1 METRKPLFWHQ
12 GLFLQPHHFQL
23 QDQYVQSLLLPYQ
36 RFIEPYLW
44 GVAQVSVSSA
54 ALGNRSFELVKGEF
68 LFPDGAHVS
77 VPGNGLIEPRSFE
90 DDWIEGDK
98 PLNVYLGLK
107 KWDASGENVTV
118 LPELQGIGQVATRF
132 VTKTDPDEME
142 DLYQPGP
149 KAQIKSLNFVLRIFW
164 ETEKDQ
170 LGDYLLIPVA
180 QIERQ
185 GEDLKLSERYVPPSL
200 NMNSSENLLQLVK
213 EIRDQLAS
221 RARQL
226 EEYKTQN
233 GVHTAEFG
241 NRDMVFVLALRSLN
255 RYVPLLYHYLES
267 PQVHP
272 WPVFGLLRQ
281 LIGELSS
288 FSDQV
293 NVLGDGADG
302 TALLQT
308 YDHQDLGR
316 CFRSAQA
323 LITQLLDAIT
333 SGPEYVIRL
342 VYDGTYF
349 AAELPPAIFEGRNR
363 FYLVLDTEAD
373 PTGLL
378 QSIESV
384 VKLGA
389 RESLPILIA
398 RALPG
403 VGMEHLAVPPQELP
417 RRSHSLYFQID
428 HHSDQWS
435 PVEKGHNIALYWDDA
450 PEDLTVE
457 MMVVG
462 RS

>member
-1 METRKPLFWHQ
+1 MDTHKPLFWHQ

-36 RFIEPYLW
+36 KFIQPHLW
-44 GVAQVSVSSA
+44 GVAQASVSSA

-68 LFPDGAHVS
+68 LFPDGTHVS

-90 DDWIEGDK
+90 DDWIEGDR
-98 PLNVYLGLK
+98 PLKVYLGLK

-118 LPELQGIGQVATRF
+118 LPDLQGIGQVATRF
-132 VTKTDPDEME
+132 VTKTDPDELD

-149 KAQIKSLNFVLRIFW
+149 KAQIKSLNFVLRVFW

-185 GEDLKLSERYVPPSL
+185 GEELKFSGRYVPPSL
-200 NMNSSENLLQLVK
+200 NMNSAETLLILMK

-226 EEYKTQN
+226 EEYKTQK

-241 NRDMVFVLALRSLN
+241 TRDMVFVLALRTLN

-302 TALLQT
+302 TSLLQT
-308 YDHQDLGR
+308 YDHQDLGG
-316 CFRSAQA
+316 CFRSAQS

-373 PTGLL
+373 PAGML
-378 QSIESV
+378 QSIETV

-450 PEDLTVE
+450 PEDINVE

>member
-1 METRKPLFWHQ
+1 LDTHKPLFWHQ

-36 RFIEPYLW
+36 KFIQPHLW
-44 GVAQVSVSSA
+44 GVAQASVSSA

-68 LFPDGAHVS
+68 LFPDGTHVS

-90 DDWIEGDK
+90 DDWIEGDR
-98 PLNVYLGLK
+98 PLKVYLGLK

-118 LPELQGIGQVATRF
+118 LPDLQGIGQVATRF
-132 VTKTDPDEME
+132 VTKTDPDELD

-149 KAQIKSLNFVLRIFW
+149 KAQIKSLNFVLRVFW

-185 GEDLKLSERYVPPSL
+185 GEELKFSGRYVPPSL
-200 NMNSSENLLQLVK
+200 NMNSAETLLILMK

-226 EEYKTQN
+226 EEYKTQK

-241 NRDMVFVLALRSLN
+241 TRV
-255 RYVPLLYHYLES
+255 
-267 PQVHP
+267 
-272 WPVFGLLRQ
+272 RQ

-302 TALLQT
+302 TSLLQT
-308 YDHQDLGR
+308 YDHQDLGG
-316 CFRSAQA
+316 CFRSAQS

-373 PTGLL
+373 PAGML
-378 QSIESV
+378 QSIETV

-450 PEDLTVE
+450 PEDINVE

>member
-1 METRKPLFWHQ
+1 LETRKPLFWHQ

-36 RFIEPYLW
+36 RFIEPHLW
-44 GVAQVSVSSA
+44 GVAQINVSSA

-90 DDWIEGDK
+90 DDWIEADK

-118 LPELQGIGQVATRF
+118 LPELQGIGQVTTRF
-132 VTKTDPDEME
+132 VTKTDPDEMG

-149 KAQIKSLNFVLRIFW
+149 KAQIKSLHFVLRIFW
-164 ETEKDQ
+164 ETEKDR

-185 GEDLKLSERYVPPSL
+185 GEDLKLSDRYVPPSL
-200 NMNSSENLLQLVK
+200 NMNSSENLLLLVK

-221 RARQL
+221 RSRQL
-226 EEYKTQN
+226 EEYKTQK

-241 NRDMVFVLALRSLN
+241 TRDMVFVLALRSLN

-267 PQVHP
+267 PQIHP
-272 WPVFGLLRQ
+272 WPVFGLMRQ

-293 NVLGDGADG
+293 HVLGDAADG
-302 TALLQT
+302 SALLRN
-308 YDHQDLGR
+308 YDHQDLGG
-316 CFRSAQA
+316 CFRSAQS
-323 LITQLLDAIT
+323 LITRLLDAIT
-333 SGPEYVIRL
+333 SGPEYAIRL

-363 FYLVLDTEAD
+363 FYLELETEAD
-373 PTGLL
+373 PAALL
-378 QSIESV
+378 QFIETM

-403 VGMEHLAVPPQELP
+403 VGMKHLAVPPQELP

-428 HHSDQWS
+428 HHSTQWS
-435 PVEKGHNIALYWDDA
+435 PVEKGRNIALYWDDA
-450 PEDLTVE
+450 PEDLKVE

>member
-1 METRKPLFWHQ
+1 M
-12 GLFLQPHHFQL
+12 
-23 QDQYVQSLLLPYQ
+23 QSLLLPYRQ
-36 RFIEPYLW
+36 FITPHFW
-44 GVAQVSVSSA
+44 GVARLHLSTA
-54 ALGNRSFELVKGEF
+54 ALGNRSCELVKGEF

-77 VPGNGLIEPRSFE
+77 VPGNGLVEPRSFE
-90 DDWIEGDK
+90 EDWIEGDK
-98 PLNVYLGLK
+98 PLTVYLGLK
-107 KWDASGENVTV
+107 KWDDSGENVTV
-118 LPELQGIGQVATRF
+118 LPELKGIGQLGTRL
-132 VTKTDPDEME
+132 VTKADPDEVE

-149 KAQIKSLNFVLRIFW
+149 KAHVEKLDYVLRIFW

-170 LGDYLLIPVA
+170 LGDYLLIPITM
-180 QIERQ
+180 IERH
-185 GEDLKLSERYVPPSL
+185 GEDFTFSERHVPPAL
-200 NMNSSENLLQLVK
+200 NMNGSENLLLLMK

-226 EEYKTQN
+226 EEYKTQK

-241 NRDMVFVLALRSLN
+241 SRDMVFVLALRSLN
-255 RYVPLLYHYLES
+255 RYVPILYHVLES

-272 WPVFGLLRQ
+272 WHVFGLLRQ

-293 NVLGDGADG
+293 NVLGDNAEGAM
-302 TALLQT
+302 LLHP
-308 YDHQDLGR
+308 YNHQDLGG
-316 CFRSAQA
+316 CFRSAVA

-342 VYDGTYF
+342 LYDGTYF

-363 FYLVLDTEAD
+363 FYLVLNTEAD
-373 PTGLL
+373 PAELL
-378 QSIESV
+378 DTLESV

-403 VGMEHLAVPPQELP
+403 VGMEQLTVPPQELP

-428 HHSDQWS
+428 HHSDQWV
-435 PVEKGHNIALYWDDA
+435 PVEKGRNIALYWDDA
-450 PEDLTVE
+450 PEDLQIE

>member
-1 METRKPLFWHQ
+1 LETKKLLFWHQ

-23 QDQYVQSLLLPYQ
+23 QDQYMQSLLLPYRQ
-36 RFIEPYLW
+36 FITPHFW
-44 GVAQVSVSSA
+44 GVARLNLSA
-54 ALGNRSFELVKGEF
+54 AALANRSCELIKGEF

-77 VPGNGLIEPRSFE
+77 VPGNGLVEPRSFE
-90 DDWIEGDK
+90 GDWIEGDK
-98 PLNVYLGLK
+98 PLTVYLGLK
-107 KWDASGENVTV
+107 KWDDSGGNVTV
-118 LPELQGIGQVATRF
+118 LPELKGIGQLGTRL
-132 VTKTDPDEME
+132 VTKADPDEAE

-149 KAQIKSLNFVLRIFW
+149 KAHVEKLDYVLRIFW

-170 LGDYLLIPVA
+170 LGDYLLIPITR
-180 QIERQ
+180 IERQ
-185 GEDLKLSERYVPPSL
+185 GEDFTFSERHVPPAL
-200 NMNSSENLLQLVK
+200 NMNGSQNLLLLMK

-226 EEYKTQN
+226 EEYKTQK

-241 NRDMVFVLALRSLN
+241 SRDMVFLLALRSLN
-255 RYVPLLYHYLES
+255 RYVPILYHYLES

-272 WPVFGLLRQ
+272 WHVFGLLRQ
-281 LIGELSS
+281 VIGELSS

-293 NVLGDGADG
+293 NVLGDNADG
-302 TALLQT
+302 AMLLHP
-308 YDHQDLGR
+308 YDHQDLSG
-316 CFRSAQA
+316 CFRSAVA

-342 VYDGTYF
+342 LYDGTYF

-363 FYLVLDTEAD
+363 FYLVLNTEAD
-373 PTGLL
+373 PADLL
-378 QSIESV
+378 DTLESV

-403 VGMEHLAVPPQELP
+403 AGMEHLAVPPQELP

-428 HHSDQWS
+428 HHSDQWV
-435 PVEKGHNIALYWDDA
+435 PVEKGRNIALYWDDA
-450 PEDLTVE
+450 PEDLQIE

>member
-1 METRKPLFWHQ
+1 M
-12 GLFLQPHHFQL
+12 
-23 QDQYVQSLLLPYQ
+23 
-36 RFIEPYLW
+36 
-44 GVAQVSVSSA
+44 
-54 ALGNRSFELVKGEF
+54 
-68 LFPDGAHVS
+68 
-77 VPGNGLIEPRSFE
+77 
-90 DDWIEGDK
+90 
-98 PLNVYLGLK
+98 
-107 KWDASGENVTV
+107 
-118 LPELQGIGQVATRF
+118 
-132 VTKTDPDEME
+132 
-142 DLYQPGP
+142 
-149 KAQIKSLNFVLRIFW
+149 
-164 ETEKDQ
+164 
-170 LGDYLLIPVA
+170 
-180 QIERQ
+180 
-185 GEDLKLSERYVPPSL
+185 PPSL
-200 NMNSSENLLQLVK
+200 NINSSENLFLLVK

-226 EEYKTQN
+226 EEYKTQK

-241 NRDMVFVLALRSLN
+241 TRDMVFVLALRSLN

-293 NVLGDGADG
+293 NVLGDATDG

-308 YDHQDLGR
+308 YDHQDLGG

-373 PTGLL
+373 PAGLL
-378 QSIESV
+378 QAIESV

-403 VGMEHLAVPPQELP
+403 VRMEHLAVPPQELP

-435 PVEKGHNIALYWDDA
+435 PVEKGNNIALYWDDA